1 MAKKEIVTYSQQ
13 TFENIKLALGFGS
26 QREPQNEEVNNR
38 VNSKNPYLT
47 TLTFFPFL
55 SWCVVASGRV
65 FLRPTSVPSMR

>member
-38 VNSKNPYLT
+38 VNEKVNENQRKILESTRK
-47 TLTFFPFL
+47 
-55 SWCVVASGRV
+55 
-65 FLRPTSVPSMR
+65 